1 MTDTTV
7 TTVQQNQLE
16 LLQTLNYD
24 TAAVTEALAFTQND
38 IFKHKLFIQQYG
50 RVYAESD
57 VVARTIK
64 AVQESKESLSALGV
78 TTTST
83 TTASDSS
90 QAS

>member
-1 MTDTTV
+1 MADTSITEA
-7 TTVQQNQLE
+7 QQNQLE

-38 IFKHKLFIQQYG
+38 TFKHKLFIQQYG

-78 TTTST
+78 TATAATSD
-83 TTASDSS
+83 TAA
-90 QAS
+90 AS